1 LNDRITNIE
10 SIREKADRN
19 PWAYTLVV
27 LIIWMMIILGGE
39 LFYKMSSSNLEELI
53 SSKIMITLIVGTLF
67 LVILVSIY
75 NWQSQVGITRP
86 DNWRDLQLLW
96 LPILLLILIWKLVE
110 STGLPAGRVWWVVL
124 VNTLMVGISEEL
136 MFTGILIFGASS
148 RFEWQRAV
156 WISVSCFGLMH
167 LFSSLILGNLGV
179 AIFQAL
185 MAIFFGVWSIALRLR
200 LNTILPLMVLHWLW
214 DFGVVSLNTRGDV
227 ATILGVG
234 LPILC
239 TLILFFYGL
248 WLLEDYKG
256 VGFGASDYKSI
267 EV

>member
-19 PWAYTLVV
+19 PWVYTLVV
-27 LIIWMMIILGGE
+27 LIIWVTTLFGGE
-39 LFYKMSSSNLEELI
+39 LLYAGFSSSLEELN
-53 SSKIMITLIVGTLF
+53 SSEIRIPLIVATLF
-67 LVILVSIY
+67 LLIVVTIFG
-75 NWQSQVGITRP
+75 WWSQVGIKRP
-86 DNWRDLQLLW
+86 DNWGDLRLLW
-96 LPILLLILIWKLVE
+96 LPILLLILMWKLAE
-110 STGLPAGRVWWVVL
+110 STGFMVGRVWWVVL

-167 LFSSLILGNLGV
+167 WFSSLILGNLGV

-234 LPILC
+234 LPILG